1 MKYYCEY
8 NGNLYNTQEEC
19 LKAEIQYRLYEEVEI
34 AKKEMYEAQK
44 IYEESKVKYESAVHS
59 FNRGANDI
67 CVCNFEDMDIT
78 ILNPE
83 HIEDKC
89 ECNCDGKCKVEET
102 ENGFIIYGDE
112 ITTDEF
118 YSLLEEFIKFNE

>member
-1 MKYYCEY
+1 MKYFCEY
-8 NGNLYNTQEEC
+8 NGILYDTQEEC
-19 LKAEIQYRLYEEVEI
+19 LKAEMHFRLYEEVEI

-44 IYEESKVKYESAVHS
+44 AYEESKEKFERAVRN
-59 FNRGANDI
+59 FNQNTGN
-67 CVCNFEDMDIT
+67 VCNFEDMDIK

-112 ITTDEF
+112 TSEEEF
-118 YSLLEEFIKFNE
+118 FSLIEEFIKFNK